1 MTNPRSAQRAVRYL
15 GAAALLGVGID
26 HLQQY
31 FGASY
36 SAIPTIGTLFA
47 LNFVAAVL
55 LAAGLI
61 APLERAFRRHSR
73 LILGFLAASG
83 IGVALGSLIAL
94 LISEQT
100 PLFGFREVGYRQA
113 IVTSIVFEASATLLL
128 GAFLAGLMRDG
139 LKASPRGKAIRARRV
154 TRPRP
159 RMDRPDGEPNTDDH
173 ARVDEIRRIAYRS
186 GGIDAP
192 RMARPTCSDGR

>member
-1 MTNPRSAQRAVRYL
+1 MTDPRYAQRAIRYI

-61 APLERAFRRHSR
+61 APLERVFRRRGR
-73 LILGFLAASG
+73 LILGFLALSG

-100 PLFGFREVGYRQA
+100 PLFGWVEVGYRQA
-113 IVTSIVFEASATLLL
+113 IVISIVLEVAATLLL
-128 GAFLAGLMRDG
+128 GAFLVELLHPGRERRRTAAALAVSTNG
-139 LKASPRGKAIRARRV
+139 ASTG
-154 TRPRP
+154 RP
-159 RMDRPDGEPNTDDH
+159 M
-173 ARVDEIRRIAYRS
+173 A
-186 GGIDAP
+186 AP
-192 RMARPTCSDGR
+192 VGHRKVR

>member
-1 MTNPRSAQRAVRYL
+1 MTERGHRAQGVFRYL

-61 APLERAFRRHSR
+61 APLERLFPRAGKP
-73 LILGFLAASG
+73 ILGVLAASG
-83 IGVALGSLIAL
+83 IGVAMGSLIAL
-94 LISEQT
+94 LVS
-100 PLFGFREVGYRQA
+100 
-113 IVTSIVFEASATLLL
+113 
-128 GAFLAGLMRDG
+128 
-139 LKASPRGKAIRARRV
+139 
-154 TRPRP
+154 
-159 RMDRPDGEPNTDDH
+159 
-173 ARVDEIRRIAYRS
+173 
-186 GGIDAP
+186 
-192 RMARPTCSDGR
+192 

>member
-1 MTNPRSAQRAVRYL
+1 VTERGHRAQGVFRYL

-61 APLERAFRRHSR
+61 APLERLFPRAGKP
-73 LILGFLAASG
+73 ILGALAASG
-83 IGVALGSLIAL
+83 IGVAMGSLIAL
-94 LISEQT
+94 LVSEQT
-100 PLFGFREVGYRQA
+100 PLFGFMENGYRQA
-113 IVTSIVFEASATLLL
+113 IVISIVLEVATVLLL
-128 GAFLAGLMRDG
+128 GAFLVGL
-139 LKASPRGKAIRARRV
+139 L
-154 TRPRP
+154 
-159 RMDRPDGEPNTDDH
+159 
-173 ARVDEIRRIAYRS
+173 RS
-186 GGIDAP
+186 TPIPP
-192 RMARPTCSDGR
+192 RMAQRAMR

>member
-1 MTNPRSAQRAVRYL
+1 MTERGHRAQGVFRYL

-61 APLERAFRRHSR
+61 APLERLFPRAGKP
-73 LILGFLAASG
+73 ILGVLAESG
-83 IGVALGSLIAL
+83 IGVAMGSLIAL
-94 LISEQT
+94 LVSEQT
-100 PLFGFREVGYRQA
+100 PLFGFMENGYRQA
-113 IVTSIVFEASATLLL
+113 IVISIVLEVATVLLL
-128 GAFLAGLMRDG
+128 GAFLVGLLR
-139 LKASPRGKAIRARRV
+139 STSI
-154 TRPRP
+154 RP
-159 RMDRPDGEPNTDDH
+159 RMAQR
-173 ARVDEIRRIAYRS
+173 AMR
-186 GGIDAP
+186 
-192 RMARPTCSDGR
+192 

>member
-1 MTNPRSAQRAVRYL
+1 MTDPRYAQRAVRYL

-26 HLQQY
+26 HIQQY

-36 SAIPTIGTLFA
+36 SAIPTIGTMFA

-61 APLERAFRRHSR
+61 APLERAFRRRGR

-83 IGVALGSLIAL
+83 IGVAMGSLIAL

-100 PLFGFREVGYRQA
+100 PLFGWVESGYRQG
-113 IVTSIVFEASATLLL
+113 IVISIVLEVAATLLL
-128 GAFLAGLMRDG
+128 GAFLAGLLRGGRERRRATPILTTAGPVVHRDV
-139 LKASPRGKAIRARRV
+139 R
-154 TRPRP
+154 
-159 RMDRPDGEPNTDDH
+159 
-173 ARVDEIRRIAYRS
+173 
-186 GGIDAP
+186 
-192 RMARPTCSDGR
+192 

>member
-1 MTNPRSAQRAVRYL
+1 MTDPGYARRAVRYL

-47 LNFVAAVL
+47 VNFVAAVL

-61 APLERAFRRHSR
+61 APLERAFRHRGR

-100 PLFGFREVGYRQA
+100 PLFGWVESGYRQA
-113 IVTSIVFEASATLLL
+113 IVISIVLEVAATLLL
-128 GAFLAGLMRDG
+128 GVFLAGLLRGGRQRQRAAAILTAAAPVIHRD
-139 LKASPRGKAIRARRV
+139 V
-154 TRPRP
+154 
-159 RMDRPDGEPNTDDH
+159 H
-173 ARVDEIRRIAYRS
+173 
-186 GGIDAP
+186 
-192 RMARPTCSDGR
+192 

>member
-1 MTNPRSAQRAVRYL
+1 VTERGHRAQGVFRYL

-61 APLERAFRRHSR
+61 APLERLFPRAGKP
-73 LILGFLAASG
+73 ILGVLAASG
-83 IGVALGSLIAL
+83 IGVAMGSLIAL
-94 LISEQT
+94 LVSEQT
-100 PLFGFREVGYRQA
+100 PLFGFMENGYRQA
-113 IVTSIVFEASATLLL
+113 IIISIVLEVATVLLL
-128 GAFLAGLMRDG
+128 GAFLVGLLR
-139 LKASPRGKAIRARRV
+139 STPI
-154 TRPRP
+154 RP
-159 RMDRPDGEPNTDDH
+159 RMAQR
-173 ARVDEIRRIAYRS
+173 AMR
-186 GGIDAP
+186 
-192 RMARPTCSDGR
+192 

>member
-1 MTNPRSAQRAVRYL
+1 MTERGHRAQGVFRYL

-61 APLERAFRRHSR
+61 APLERLFRRAGKP
-73 LILGFLAASG
+73 ILGVLAASG
-83 IGVALGSLIAL
+83 IGVAMGSLIAL
-94 LISEQT
+94 LVSEQT
-100 PLFGFREVGYRQA
+100 PLFGFMENGYRQA
-113 IVTSIVFEASATLLL
+113 IVISIVLEVATVLLL
-128 GAFLAGLMRDG
+128 GAFLVGLLR
-139 LKASPRGKAIRARRV
+139 STSI
-154 TRPRP
+154 RP
-159 RMDRPDGEPNTDDH
+159 RMAQR
-173 ARVDEIRRIAYRS
+173 AMR
-186 GGIDAP
+186 
-192 RMARPTCSDGR
+192 